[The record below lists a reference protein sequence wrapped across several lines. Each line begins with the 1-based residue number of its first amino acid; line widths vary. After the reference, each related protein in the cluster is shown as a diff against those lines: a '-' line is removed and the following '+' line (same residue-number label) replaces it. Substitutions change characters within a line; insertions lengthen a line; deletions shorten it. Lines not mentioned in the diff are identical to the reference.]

1 MATYDVELTRKSID
15 GHLKYKKKFEMEG
28 DIGGGSSGGV
38 LVVNVTYDAE
48 TEVSTCDKTAGEMW
62 AACLSGGVVL
72 LQTDNGETFADTITS
87 ASEQS
92 GSYTFS
98 DATGN
103 IALAAATANDYPT
116 HGQK

>member
-1 MATYDVELTRKSID
+1 MSYEKQTWQTGDVVTSAKLNHMED
-15 GHLKYKKKFEMEG
+15 G
-28 DIGGGSSGGV
+28 IAAGGV

-72 LQTDNGETFADTITS
+72 LQTDGVVTYYDTIAS

-92 GSYTFS
+92 DGYRFS
-98 DATGN
+98 DA
-103 IALAAATANDYPT
+103 ALNLLLSAATANDYPAT
-116 HGQK
+116 SGGGPK